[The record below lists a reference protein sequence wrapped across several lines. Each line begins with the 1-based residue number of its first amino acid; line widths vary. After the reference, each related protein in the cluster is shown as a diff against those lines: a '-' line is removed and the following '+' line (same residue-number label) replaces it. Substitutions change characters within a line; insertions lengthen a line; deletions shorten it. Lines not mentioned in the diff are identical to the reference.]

1 MNIGRSSGCF
11 QNVTVLVCYYIA
23 FHAFDRLVAVN
34 SLLGTREGGTG
45 TLTVNSSD
53 SGLWRLASSKPD
65 FLHKSV
71 LKFGKG
77 IQRSP
82 ASEIVI
88 DYLPLGVF
96 CRKQPPLTAAYI
108 DVNYR
113 VKYEGFPSQREP
125 PVSQIPRRPRSGG
138 CHHVGTGTHNHRF
151 LLRRGGQ
158 KPQNAGRPHCAP
170 LRNRIHSDGRGIH
183 AVGMDAAEQTHM
195 VAHIRARH
203 NRTGINA
210 PGNPALF
217 H

>member
-1 MNIGRSSGCF
+1 MCNLYVNSKIMLGLLYEITAIASVGVYTPYPRKCDDQHCHQSVCGFGIMNIGRSSGCS

-77 IQRSP
+77 IHCST

-88 DYLPLGVF
+88 DYLPLGIL
-96 CRKQPPLTAAYI
+96 PEATAT
-108 DVNYR
+108 DSR
-113 VKYEGFPSQREP
+113 L
-125 PVSQIPRRPRSGG
+125 
-138 CHHVGTGTHNHRF
+138 HRCK
-151 LLRRGGQ
+151 LSRQ
-158 KPQNAGRPHCAP
+158 
-170 LRNRIHSDGRGIH
+170 
-183 AVGMDAAEQTHM
+183 V
-195 VAHIRARH
+195 
-203 NRTGINA
+203 
-210 PGNPALF
+210 
-217 H
+217 